1 MDQVDRCPGPG
12 QQGPQQ
18 CPEPA
23 PLGRRERPAP
33 VQPREHG
40 LRHGYQRPPVRQIQP
55 PGGADGGPHNG
66 RDVGVVEV
74 TDEPEQQRHVR
85 HPPRQRP
92 PAEIGEQRAA
102 APVRPPRPEH
112 VTGDDHDRQ
121 RDLVVGLRHTPT
133 HPPDGVVIPPD
144 RLTEHARA
152 QESVD
157 ASLVHR
163 HGGGIGVR
171 FCHAGSIMGAGGI
184 MRTRRLAL
192 RRADLDGGVCPVPEE
207 CVEALQHRDTV
218 PLVLDHRL
226 RGITA
231 ERLAFHS
238 ALRQDVEWQFGG
250 IEWPADLR
258 PGVLLTVAYRPA
270 KDEVVVRT
278 VPLVEPMRVD
288 GVDYFHE
295 YDPMVVTREHTP
307 GNANWS
313 KVLSTVR
320 RLGRVFDDGSA
331 VFPEADLLKRS
342 RLGRG
347 DRAAFLLRNAVEQ
360 LLREGYVTRVVGS
373 VDATGHPSYPG
384 VDGEEP
390 AEMLLYAPLVE
401 PAPTPT
407 TPSTA
412 RAPTAASTGST
423 ASCAN
428 CHPAPSPRSVSCH
441 CTSRSSNRRSSTTPS
456 SPPGYTFVK
465 KHHRNG

>member
-1 MDQVDRCPGPG
+1 
-12 QQGPQQ
+12 
-18 CPEPA
+18 
-23 PLGRRERPAP
+23 
-33 VQPREHG
+33 
-40 LRHGYQRPPVRQIQP
+40 
-55 PGGADGGPHNG
+55 
-66 RDVGVVEV
+66 
-74 TDEPEQQRHVR
+74 
-85 HPPRQRP
+85 
-92 PAEIGEQRAA
+92 
-102 APVRPPRPEH
+102 
-112 VTGDDHDRQ
+112 
-121 RDLVVGLRHTPT
+121 
-133 HPPDGVVIPPD
+133 
-144 RLTEHARA
+144 
-152 QESVD
+152 
-157 ASLVHR
+157 
-163 HGGGIGVR
+163 
-171 FCHAGSIMGAGGI
+171 

-401 PAPTPT
+401 PAPHPDDAVHGEGADRREHWVNGFLRKLPPGAQ
-407 TPSTA
+407 PSERQLSLHQQIVEQEELDDA
-412 RAPTAASTGST
+412 EL
-423 ASCAN
+423 
-428 CHPAPSPRSVSCH
+428 
-441 CTSRSSNRRSSTTPS
+441 
-456 SPPGYTFVK
+456 PPGYTFVK